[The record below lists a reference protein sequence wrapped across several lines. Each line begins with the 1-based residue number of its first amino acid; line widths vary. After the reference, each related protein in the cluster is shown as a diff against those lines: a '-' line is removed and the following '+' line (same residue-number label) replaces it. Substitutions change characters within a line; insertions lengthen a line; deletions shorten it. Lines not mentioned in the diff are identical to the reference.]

1 MDFTATFLLAT
12 VTSLTF
18 NSESTDKF
26 VYRMQSFEASYMQGI
41 DGSSELLNPK
51 NYIVQS
57 EQLDGTKVLTC
68 KLQREG
74 CTSRARVRS
83 VIHNNAFW

>member
-1 MDFTATFLLAT
+1 MDFTATFLSAT
-12 VTSLTF
+12 LTSLTF
-18 NSESTDKF
+18 NSEFTEKF
-26 VYRMQSFEASYMQGI
+26 VYRMQSFEGSYMQGI
-41 DGSSELLNPK
+41 DGSSEVLNPQ
-51 NYIVQS
+51 NYTVQS
-57 EQLDGTKVLTC
+57 EELDGTKILTC